1 MLSKVLFQTD
11 ECYDKVM
18 LELKDS
24 QSLPIINNTD
34 IKDEVEINYGYL
46 NPVYKGDWNEYLK
59 NYIPLEIIKEII

>member
-1 MLSKVLFQTD
+1 
-11 ECYDKVM
+11 M

-34 IKDEVEINYGYL
+34 IKDEVKINYGYL

-59 NYIPLEIIKEII
+59 TYIPLEIIKEIM